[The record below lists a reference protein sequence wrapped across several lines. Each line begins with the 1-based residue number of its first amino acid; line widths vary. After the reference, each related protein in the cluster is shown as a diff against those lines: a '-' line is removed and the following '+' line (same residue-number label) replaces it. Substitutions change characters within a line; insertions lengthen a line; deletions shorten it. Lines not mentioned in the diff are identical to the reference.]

1 MPRYDDKITAFN
13 RSITREPSGRKIVR
27 TSLFVRN
34 LASLNYELSL
44 DEANR
49 WIRLNARLPV
59 RQGDV
64 LLASLDGRSYFG
76 KILGQAFI
84 THDGDA
90 IEGECLDELQ
100 VIGVVTHFVTDMCG
114 GLDDDCPVI

>member
-1 MPRYDDKITAFN
+1 MGFPSPAADYVSATLTADTICGLTSN
-13 RSITREPSGRKIVR
+13 SLVIQTDSG
-27 TSLFVRN
+27 
-34 LASLNYELSL
+34 LAVIDRGLP
-44 DEANR
+44 
-49 WIRLNARLPV
+49 ARP
-59 RQGDV
+59 GDV

-90 IEGECLDELQ
+90 MEGEYLDDLQ
-100 VIGVVTHFVTDMCG
+100 VIGVVTHFITDMRG

>member
-1 MPRYDDKITAFN
+1 MSATLTADTICGLTSN
-13 RSITREPSGRKIVR
+13 SLVIQTDSG
-27 TSLFVRN
+27 
-34 LASLNYELSL
+34 LAVI
-44 DEANR
+44 DR
-49 WIRLNARLPV
+49 GLPA

-64 LLASLDGRSYFG
+64 LFANLDGRSYFG
-76 KILGQAFI
+76 KILGQSFI

-100 VIGVVTHFVTDMCG
+100 VIGVVTHFITDTRG

>member
-1 MPRYDDKITAFN
+1 MGFPSPASDYVQATVTADTICGLTSNSLVIQTDSGLAVIDRGMPA
-13 RSITREPSGRKIVR
+13 
-27 TSLFVRN
+27 
-34 LASLNYELSL
+34 
-44 DEANR
+44 
-49 WIRLNARLPV
+49 

-64 LLASLDGRSYFG
+64 LFASLDGRSYFG

-84 THDGDA
+84 THDGDV

-100 VIGVVTHFVTDMCG
+100 VIGVVTHFITDTRG

>member
-1 MPRYDDKITAFN
+1 MGFPSPAADYVSATLTAD
-13 RSITREPSGRKIVR
+13 SICGLTSNSLVIQTDSG
-27 TSLFVRN
+27 
-34 LASLNYELSL
+34 LAVI
-44 DEANR
+44 DR
-49 WIRLNARLPV
+49 GLPV
-59 RQGDV
+59 RQGDI

-76 KILGQAFI
+76 KIMGTAFI

-100 VIGVVTHFVTDMCG
+100 VIGVVTHFVTDMRV

>member
-1 MPRYDDKITAFN
+1 MGFPSPAADYVQATVTAD
-13 RSITREPSGRKIVR
+13 SICGLTSNSLVIQTDSG
-27 TSLFVRN
+27 
-34 LASLNYELSL
+34 LAVI
-44 DEANR
+44 DR
-49 WIRLNARLPV
+49 GLPV

-64 LLASLDGRSYFG
+64 LLASLEGRSYFG

-100 VIGVVTHFVTDMCG
+100 VIGVVTHFITDTRN
-114 GLDDDCPVI
+114 GLDDDCPVM